1 MKNRPSLV
9 RIIPLRSKTLS
20 GIISINHL
28 ELYLALTF
36 QLENWNNRRQ
46 NKQGLHSCQ
55 SNVDYF
61 HHLRPYEAE
70 AEAGRPRPRP
80 PWPMPWPPF
89 IGPPP
94 PGGPPGAGA
103 PPPGGAPPISL
114 PTN

>member
-1 MKNRPSLV
+1 M
-9 RIIPLRSKTLS
+9 
-20 GIISINHL
+20 

-114 PTN
+114 PTI

>member
-1 MKNRPSLV
+1 M
-9 RIIPLRSKTLS
+9 
-20 GIISINHL
+20 

-61 HHLRPYEAE
+61 LHLRPNEAE

>member
-1 MKNRPSLV
+1 M
-9 RIIPLRSKTLS
+9 
-20 GIISINHL
+20 

-61 HHLRPYEAE
+61 PHLRPYEAA

>member
-1 MKNRPSLV
+1 MVTIFSRFPHVAIIRPSLV

-70 AEAGRPRPRP
+70 AAAGRPRPRP
-80 PWPMPWPPF
+80 P
-89 IGPPP
+89 
-94 PGGPPGAGA
+94 
-103 PPPGGAPPISL
+103 
-114 PTN
+114 

>member
-1 MKNRPSLV
+1 M
-9 RIIPLRSKTLS
+9 
-20 GIISINHL
+20 

-80 PWPMPWPPF
+80 RPPPPPPWPPF
-89 IGPPP
+89 IGPPFPGGAPP

-103 PPPGGAPPISL
+103 PPPGGAPPIIL
-114 PTN
+114 PTI